1 MPSAAKFWTHNSGS
15 HAGSG
20 VAADWF
26 PVPLATARRL
36 YPSWRALN
44 GGQQPKRHET
54 VWRTVAI
61 GKGRRDNKWRDLA
74 AVPKSLPGPARL
86 NDERSVAGRVCPG
99 STSAGSRTFVSADAI
114 GFTIPVATA
123 SRAGTCRD
131 WNRRV
136 WVSAGSSV
144 PVPWSDRGLGQ

>member
-1 MPSAAKFWTHNSGS
+1 MPSAAKFWTYNSGS

-74 AVPKSLPGPARL
+74 AVLEGLPRAPRL
-86 NDERSVAGRVCPG
+86 NDERSLPRWVC
-99 STSAGSRTFVSADAI
+99 SRDTSAGSRPVSSADAI

-123 SRAGTCRD
+123 SRAGTCRN

-136 WVSAGSSV
+136 CVSPGSSV